1 MGVRLFERH
10 AANLR
15 PTDTGKIIV
24 LRAERIEERLRTFR
38 RREFAAHLV
47 SPHRV
52 LNQYIFYV

>member
-24 LRAERIEERLRTFR
+24 LRAERIEERLRAFR
-38 RREFAAHLV
+38 RPEFAAHLV
-47 SPHRV
+47 SP
-52 LNQYIFYV
+52 IAC